1 MHKAQYLHS
10 PYVSIVMPVYNGS
23 RTVTEAIH
31 SIQKQTYH
39 NFELII
45 CNDASIDNTRHILES
60 ITDRRIHII
69 HNEVNLGPGPSR
81 DRAIDIARGKWLA
94 FTDSD
99 DTWLPERLEV
109 LLNVADSKHNAM
121 VFDDIMECHDA
132 PSRMI
137 PWRPLRGKHAFSK
150 NTSNIIE
157 VPLESYICSKSL
169 LIKPLIRTDFIT
181 KNHIRHS
188 SRPDSKEPVEDS
200 EFFLKI
206 MLCGMRLLYIPKA
219 MYYYRITP
227 GSATSQIKRITIMR
241 ELFED
246 IASESNHT
254 PAVQLALEKK
264 ILIERRKEQ
273 YLPII
278 LSLKN
283 KDIIKAAHQAIQS
296 IWIIPDSI
304 PRLFRALAYHI
315 HRIRHRGRIR
325 GTR

>member
-1 MHKAQYLHS
+1 MHEAQNIHS
-10 PYVSIVMPVYNGS
+10 PYVSIVMPVYNS
-23 RTVTEAIH
+23 ARTVTEAID
-31 SIQKQTYH
+31 SILKQTYE

-45 CNDASIDNTRHILES
+45 CNDASIDNTRNILES
-60 ITDRRIHII
+60 ITDKRIHII
-69 HNEVNLGPGPSR
+69 HNETNLGPGPSR
-81 DRAIDIARGKWLA
+81 DKAIDIARGKWLA

-99 DTWLPERLEV
+99 DTWLPERLEI
-109 LLNVADSKHNAM
+109 LLNVADSEQNAM

-132 PSRMI
+132 PSGMI
-137 PWRPLRGKHAFSK
+137 PWCTLRGDHAFSK
-150 NTSNIIE
+150 NNLNIIE

-169 LIKPLIRTDFIT
+169 LIKPLLQTEFIR

-200 EFFLKI
+200 EFFLKL
-206 MLCGMRLLYIPKA
+206 MLSGMRLLYIPKA

-246 IASESNHT
+246 IASKSRHA
-254 PAVQLALEKK
+254 PAIQLALENK

-283 KDIIKAAHQAIQS
+283 KDIIKAAHLVLQS

-304 PRLFRALAYHI
+304 PRLFHALVYHI
-315 HRIRHRGRIR
+315 HRIRHKGRIR